1 MYTGNLLLGTATGSA
16 RLTVRGSGTTTSTTT
31 FLLQNSNGTQL
42 GYVDD
47 SGRWQIGQGTNS
59 GYALEV
65 SGSTQIT
72 SASGGYKLTLKTT
85 GGGNGAGLLV
95 DQNGYTMFDVNASDV
110 YMRNFP
116 SNTAKLDFWCWN
128 NYGGPTNV
136 LFAQN
141 SQYHVSLNSPDNYKI
156 PIVKFPDATVPIIMG
171 NIATSA
177 IRGYLTV
184 GGAFY
189 ASASLGASQRIV
201 STVSAIANNDTLIG
215 LDILPTFSTGS
226 YTGVTSLALR
236 VSGSAT
242 ISSIL
247 TLTPQDPLPSG
258 VPTGS
263 FAVSSSAPPKP
274 YFYDG
279 TTWNA
284 LY

>member
-1 MYTGNLLLGTATGSA
+1 
-16 RLTVRGSGTTTSTTT
+16 
-31 FLLQNSNGTQL
+31 
-42 GYVDD
+42 
-47 SGRWQIGQGTNS
+47 
-59 GYALEV
+59 
-65 SGSTQIT
+65 
-72 SASGGYKLTLKTT
+72 
-85 GGGNGAGLLV
+85 
-95 DQNGYTMFDVNASDV
+95 
-110 YMRNFP
+110 MRSFP
-116 SNTAKLDFWCWN
+116 SNTAKLDFWTWN
-128 NYGGPTNV
+128 NYGGPTNA
-136 LFAQN
+136 LFIQN
-141 SQYHVSLNSPDNYKI
+141 SQYQISTNNPVGYKI

-171 NIATSA
+171 NIATA
-177 IRGYLTV
+177 DIRGYLTV

-201 STVSAIANNDTLIG
+201 STVNAIANDDTLIG

-242 ISSIL
+242 ISNVL
-247 TLTPQDPLPSG
+247 TLTPQSPLPSG